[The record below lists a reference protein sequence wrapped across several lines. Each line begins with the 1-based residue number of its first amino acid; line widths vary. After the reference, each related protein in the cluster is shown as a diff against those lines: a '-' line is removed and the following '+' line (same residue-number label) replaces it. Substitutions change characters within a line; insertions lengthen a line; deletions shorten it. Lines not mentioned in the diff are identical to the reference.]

1 MDVIIGSTI
10 SVKDP
15 SRELLQWANK
25 HLTLINPDYVK
36 KMRMGLW
43 TGNTPQMISL
53 FERHGDTLILPFGTL
68 NQVYPLIRN
77 ETITDAFPPVRSVD
91 YGKDTVPLYNY
102 QIEAVDKMYVSR
114 YGILQSAAGSGKTQ
128 MGIALIQRFQ
138 RTALW
143 LTHTADLLQQ
153 SLERA
158 KRYID
163 PSLLG
168 TITAG
173 KVNIG
178 RGITFATVQTMCK
191 LDLERYSNLWDVVIV
206 DECHHVSGSP
216 TTVTQF
222 YRVLNHL
229 NARHKY
235 GLSATVHRADGL
247 IQATYAMLGDVKHVV
262 PDEAVEDKIMKVGI
276 LPCCTN
282 TPLSE
287 DCLNPDGT
295 LNYTSMINY
304 LCENE
309 ERNHMLVT
317 DICGEQDHPCLILS
331 DRLEHLETLMYSL
344 PPALQM
350 QAVMVTGK
358 MTSKTDRAKREAA
371 IEAMRK
377 GEKNFLFATYALAKE
392 GLDIPRLERLFMA
405 TPVKDEAV
413 VIQSV
418 GRIARTCEGKQFP
431 IVYDYVDNIRFCQR
445 AYRERVK
452 HYKKIGAKFV

>member
-1 MDVIIGSTI
+1 MEVTIGSTI
-10 SVKDP
+10 RVQYP
-15 SRELLQWANK
+15 SRELIQWANK
-25 HLTLINPDYVK
+25 HLTLVNPDYVK

-43 TGNTPQMISL
+43 TGNTPQTISL
-53 FERHGDTLILPFGTL
+53 FERRGDFLILPFGTL
-68 NQVYPLIRN
+68 KSVYPLLKHVTNI
-77 ETITDAFPPVRSVD
+77 FPDPTPVD
-91 YGKDTVPLYNY
+91 YGTDTVPLYDY
-102 QIEAVDKMYVSR
+102 QRYAVEEMHKSR

-128 MGIALIQRFQ
+128 MGIALIQRYK

-143 LTHTADLLQQ
+143 ITHTADLLNQ
-153 SLERA
+153 SLDRA
-158 KRYID
+158 KQFID

-178 RGITFATVQTMCK
+178 KGITFATVQTLCK
-191 LDLERYSNLWDVVIV
+191 LDLDLYKDLWDVVIV

-222 YRVLNHL
+222 YKVLNHL

-235 GLSATVHRADGL
+235 GLSATVHRSDGL
-247 IQATYAMLGDVKHVV
+247 IQATYAMLGEVKYIV
-262 PDEAVEDKIMKVGI
+262 PDEAVAGKIMKVGVH
-276 LPCCTN
+276 PEYTK
-282 TPLSE
+282 TPISE

-295 LNYTSMINY
+295 LNYTSMITY
-304 LCENE
+304 LCGDE
-309 ERNHMLVT
+309 ERNRMILT
-317 DICGEQDHPCLILS
+317 DIIGEQDHPCLILS
-331 DRLEHLETLMYSL
+331 DRLEHLETLMYNL

-358 MTSKTDRAKREAA
+358 MTSKKEKAKREAA
-371 IEAMRK
+371 LEAMRK

-392 GLDIPRLERLFMA
+392 GLDIPRLERLFLT

-431 IVYDYVDNIRFCQR
+431 VAYDFVDNIPFCYR

-452 HYKKIGAKFV
+452 HYRKIGATCV